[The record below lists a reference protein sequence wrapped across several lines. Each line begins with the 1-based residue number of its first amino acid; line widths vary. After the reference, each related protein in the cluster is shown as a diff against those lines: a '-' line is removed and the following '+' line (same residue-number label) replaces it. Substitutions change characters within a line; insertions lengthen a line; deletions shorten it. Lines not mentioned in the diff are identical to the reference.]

1 MNRSINFFIS
11 IFFIFLISFF
21 LIRLAPGDPV
31 LLMLGDRGNDP
42 TQYRMMMESLGLNH
56 PLYEQFKIYILN
68 IFTGNFGH
76 SIVSGKSILVEL
88 LPRWK
93 ASFELGLI
101 VFIFSFFIGSILGIY
116 LAYKFN
122 SKVERILSG
131 SMLVVYC
138 IPIFWLGLLLINIF
152 SLQFNLFPVSGRIG
166 YEFDLIPYTGFYLI
180 DSLTGDNY
188 KNYSFTAFF
197 SCLNHMVLPIITM
210 SIVPIVSIAKITKV
224 SILEVL
230 RKDYILTAKSLGMS
244 ESSIFFKHVLRNILV
259 PVLTISSLYLINVT
273 VAGAILTE
281 TIFSWP
287 GIGRFLVTSVL
298 SRDYPVIQIVI
309 LFIGV
314 FILFVNL
321 ILEML
326 VKIID
331 PKQRM
336 KV

>member
-1 MNRSINFFIS
+1 MSRSINLLISMLFIL
-11 IFFIFLISFF
+11 LISFF

-42 TQYRMMMESLGLNH
+42 AQYKIMMENLGLNSSI
-56 PLYEQFKIYILN
+56 YEQFKIYLMN
-68 IFTGNFGH
+68 VLSGNFGN
-76 SIVSGKSILVEL
+76 SIVSGKSIVIEL

-93 ASFELGLI
+93 ASFELGVI
-101 VFIFSFFIGSILGIY
+101 VFIFSFFSGGALGVY
-116 LAYKFN
+116 MAYKFN
-122 SKVERILSG
+122 TRAEKILS
-131 SMLVVYC
+131 SSLLIIYC
-138 IPIFWLGLLLINIF
+138 IPIFWLGLILISVF
-152 SLQFNLFPVSGRIG
+152 SLQLNLFPVSGRVG

-180 DSLTGDNY
+180 DSLIGDNY
-188 KNYSFTAFF
+188 ENYNFYAFF
-197 SCLNHMVLPIITM
+197 SCLNHMILPILTM
-210 SIVPIVSIAKITKV
+210 SIVPMVSIAKITKV
-224 SILEVL
+224 SILDVL
-230 RKDYILTAKSLGMS
+230 KKDYILTAKSLGMNDVN
-244 ESSIFFKHVLRNILV
+244 IFFKHVLRNILV

-314 FILFVNL
+314 FILIVNI
-321 ILEML
+321 ILEIL

-331 PKQRM
+331 PKQRV